1 LGLLQNDPDGRP
13 EGRPG
18 LPVGLYHPVF
28 TQFQASLDNPS
39 VHISS
44 EELTHVAQLMVI
56 STQVYTNEKSRFAA
70 LKPWLD
76 KLLRSE
82 FITVEAADVKDYNKR
97 F

>member
-1 LGLLQNDPDGRP
+1 
-13 EGRPG
+13 
-18 LPVGLYHPVF
+18 
-28 TQFQASLDNPS
+28 
-39 VHISS
+39 
-44 EELTHVAQLMVI
+44 MVI